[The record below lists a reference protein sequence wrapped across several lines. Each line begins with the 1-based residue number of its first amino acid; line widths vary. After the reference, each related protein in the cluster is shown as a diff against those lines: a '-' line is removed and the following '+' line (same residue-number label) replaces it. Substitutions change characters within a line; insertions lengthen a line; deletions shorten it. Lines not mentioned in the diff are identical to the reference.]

1 MNEYISKQKVLE
13 ILNDKYLL
21 PETKYKRI
29 CALVGTELLN
39 CSECLHYQIKGNVTN
54 YGYCDMWNYPV
65 DDFGFCNYGRKEQ
78 KEW

>member
-13 ILNDKYLL
+13 ILNDEYLL

-29 CALVGTELLN
+29 CTLVGTELLN
-39 CSECLHYQIKGNVTN
+39 CSECLHYHLKGDVTK